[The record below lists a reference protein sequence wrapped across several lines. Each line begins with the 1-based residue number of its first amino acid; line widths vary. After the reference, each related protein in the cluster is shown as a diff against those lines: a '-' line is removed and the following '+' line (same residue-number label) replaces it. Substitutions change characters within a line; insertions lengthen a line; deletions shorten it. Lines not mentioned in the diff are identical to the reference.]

1 MIQAGW
7 FLIGA
12 VFGAVAIIVI
22 ACISL
27 EGDIDRREEDDKKTV
42 DRSL

>member
-22 ACISL
+22 ACIAV
-27 EGDIDRREEDDKKTV
+27 EGDIDRREERKDK
-42 DRSL
+42 

>member
-1 MIQAGW
+1 MMINAGW

-12 VFGAVAIIVI
+12 IFGAVAIIVI

-27 EGDIDRREEDDKKTV
+27 EGDIDRREEDKKN
-42 DRSL
+42 SQ

>member
-1 MIQAGW
+1 MINAGW

-12 VFGAVAIIVI
+12 IFGAVAIIVI

-27 EGDIDRREEDDKKTV
+27 EGDIDRREEDKKN
-42 DRSL
+42 SQ

>member
-1 MIQAGW
+1 MIYAGW

-12 VFGAVAIIVI
+12 IFGAVAIIVI

-27 EGDIDRREEDDKKTV
+27 EGDIDRREEN
-42 DRSL
+42 DRK